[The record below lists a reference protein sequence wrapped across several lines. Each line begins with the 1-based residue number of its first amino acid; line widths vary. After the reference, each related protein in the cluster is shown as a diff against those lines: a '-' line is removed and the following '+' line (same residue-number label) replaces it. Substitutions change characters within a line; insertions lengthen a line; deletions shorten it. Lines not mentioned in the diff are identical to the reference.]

1 MGASHTDLPNLR
13 GGKTE
18 GELCGPSPEDQDRR
32 PVESRFKG
40 VCGCVCV
47 GGSGLRVCVC
57 MCGSSL
63 RVCVCL

>member
-18 GELCGPSPEDQDRR
+18 GEPCGPSPEDQDRR

-47 GGSGLRVCVC
+47 VAVWVCVC
-57 MCGSSL
+57 CSSL
-63 RVCVCL
+63 RVCVCGW